1 LNSWRTQKAIKSL
14 IEASNILDNILERIS
29 EDGFTADFIYSLWEA
44 YSKLEYS
51 VLMLKLHLGE
61 DVSKKIGGEIKSTGD
76 DSENLSRASD
86 KINQALNRAEE
97 EDYQGTLEF
106 TRKSRNLMRNIMV
119 QIRKKSK

>member
-14 IEASNILDNILERIS
+14 IEVSNILDNILERIS

-61 DVSKKIGGEIKSTGD
+61 DVSRNIGGEIKSTGD

-86 KINQALNRAEE
+86 QINQALNRAED

-119 QIRKKSK
+119 EIRKKSK